1 MHGSQGEKIRKNPD
15 YPMAARDA
23 LLGFAR
29 IDMRNKITGF
39 TLIELLVVIAIIAIL
54 ASLLLAAVSGAKD
67 KARRITCINNLR
79 QINLGVRMYSDD
91 SNDKAPKPAITVSHP
106 YDAYK
111 ELMKSYVGLRGKSS
125 ERDKLFACP
134 ADTFYYDY
142 SLGHYPHSAPLVGY
156 VPESICSR
164 PDCDYS
170 SYLFNAGNLFGT
182 KKHPVVR
189 PGIAGLS
196 LSSIKHPARTVLV
209 AEVPALIPFS
219 WHQPKWPRSS
229 AKNDFF
235 NNAMNM
241 VSFVD
246 GHVSYVKI
254 YWKTSWP
261 PTSCAG
267 DYDPPDGY
275 DYQWSPN

>member
-1 MHGSQGEKIRKNPD
+1 MKNNSK
-15 YPMAARDA
+15 AAE
-23 LLGFAR
+23 
-29 IDMRNKITGF
+29 GF

-54 ASLLLAAVSGAKD
+54 TALLLTAVGSAKN
-67 KARRITCINNLR
+67 KARRMVCLNNLR
-79 QINLGVRMYSDD
+79 QIGLGVRMYSDD
-91 SNDKAPKPAITVSHP
+91 SNDKAPKPALWTPHP

-111 ELMKSYVGLRGKSS
+111 ELMKSYVGLMGKSS
-125 ERDKLFACP
+125 KQDKLFACP

-156 VPESICSR
+156 VPESICAR
-164 PDCDYS
+164 PDYDYS
-170 SYLFNAGNLFGT
+170 SYLFNAGNSFGT
-182 KKHPVVR
+182 QKQPSNR

-196 LSSIKHPARTVLV
+196 LSSIKHPTRTILV
-209 AEVPALIPFS
+209 TEVPALIPFS
-219 WHQPKWPRSS
+219 WHSPEWPVWS

-235 NNAMNM
+235 NDAMNV

-246 GHVSYVKI
+246 GHVSYIKM

-275 DYQWSPN
+275 DYQWSGN

>member
-1 MHGSQGEKIRKNPD
+1 MSTVGRNRRFVSGPLHGS
-15 YPMAARDA
+15 
-23 LLGFAR
+23 
-29 IDMRNKITGF
+29 GF
-39 TLIELLVVIAIIAIL
+39 TLVELLVVTAIIAIL
-54 ASLLLAAVSGAKD
+54 ATLLLAAISGVKG
-67 KARRITCINNLR
+67 KARRITCTSNLR

-91 SNDKAPKPAITVSHP
+91 FNDKSPKPALWTSHP

-111 ELMKSYVGLRGKSS
+111 KLMKSYVGLRGKSS
-125 ERDKLFACP
+125 EREKLFACP

-156 VPESICSR
+156 VPESICAR
-164 PDCDYS
+164 PDFDYS

-182 KKHPVVR
+182 QKRPSTR
-189 PGIAGLS
+189 PGIGGLS
-196 LSSIKHPARTVLV
+196 VSSIRHPTRTILV
-209 AEVPALIPFS
+209 VEVPALIPFS
-219 WHQPKWPRSS
+219 WHQPKRPISW

-235 NNAMNM
+235 NNAMNV

-246 GHVSYVKI
+246 GHVRYIKI
-254 YWKTSWP
+254 YWRTSWP

-275 DYQWSPN
+275 DYQWSGN